1 MNFFKNSLIFGIS
14 ISLVNKYVFSV
25 LFYYNIQGYL
35 AGQAIGFDF
44 WISVA
49 VLFSAASIFFFV
61 FDIFFH
67 NKFLYQY
74 LISILLCFLSF
85 HIFLD
90 ISDIPETFFSGL
102 TSLESVMIRN
112 NQLTDIPENIF
123 NGITS
128 LRRFSVQGNEQL
140 ANLPDL
146 SKMLSL
152 AYLEFGDTSIYTL
165 ESNSLQHL
173 IFNQFSGKSL

>member
-1 MNFFKNSLIFGIS
+1 MNFFKNPLIFGIS

-49 VLFSAASIFFFV
+49 VLFLATYIFFFV

-90 ISDIPETFFSGL
+90 IGDIPEWRHLRLTFFGL
-102 TSLESVMIRN
+102 TNNKYLLLGWYIIPVLFFSLISFFFKKKNKRN
-112 NQLTDIPENIF
+112 
-123 NGITS
+123 
-128 LRRFSVQGNEQL
+128 
-140 ANLPDL
+140 
-146 SKMLSL
+146 
-152 AYLEFGDTSIYTL
+152 
-165 ESNSLQHL
+165 
-173 IFNQFSGKSL
+173 